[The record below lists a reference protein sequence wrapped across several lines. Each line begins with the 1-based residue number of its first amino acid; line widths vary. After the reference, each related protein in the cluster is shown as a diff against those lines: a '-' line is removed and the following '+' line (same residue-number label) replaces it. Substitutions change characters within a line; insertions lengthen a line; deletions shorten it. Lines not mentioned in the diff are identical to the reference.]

1 MWESGGCSALSPKDF
16 GSPEGWTESCPGAG
30 YKSRSRLA
38 GLLSRRNTA
47 SHRCIL
53 HTRHR
58 ALPLCPPRN
67 FAEVPLS
74 LSLPKGTKKTGG
86 TTSGAS
92 RKKLMIPRLPTAALS
107 ASGVRV
113 EGGSFLSARQHELPC
128 LFCCE
133 PIIDLCPRPVNRFR
147 EVGCG
152 KISPGPGPGAGG
164 QSWRPVPR
172 RWGWCRP

>member
-1 MWESGGCSALSPKDF
+1 MVRFIDKTSFRLDMRESGGCSALSPKDL
-16 GSPEGWTESCPGAG
+16 GSPRRRAG
-30 YKSRSRLA
+30 PARARGTKVRSRLA

-58 ALPLCPPRN
+58 ALPLCPPRKS
-67 FAEVPLS
+67 AEVPLS
-74 LSLPKGTKKTGG
+74 PSFPKAQKTGG

-113 EGGSFLSARQHELPC
+113 EGDSFLSACPHKLPR
-128 LFCCE
+128 LFCLVV
-133 PIIDLCPRPVNRFR
+133 IIAPGRGGVNGFR
-147 EVGCG
+147 Q
-152 KISPGPGPGAGG
+152 KSGAAFGRAG
-164 QSWRPVPR
+164 E
-172 RWGWCRP
+172 